1 MKYLLINK
9 KTHNENYEEAL
20 LSLEKFLS
28 DGFNEIEV
36 SNDDFNYEEFMK
48 KIEEKDEVIIC
59 GGDGTLN
66 YFINH
71 IDLDNIK
78 NNIYLYPAG
87 TGNDFLNDLNKKDTK
102 EPILINEYLKNLPT
116 VIINDELKMKFINGV
131 GYGIDGYC
139 CEVADNLRDKINKPV
154 NYSSIAIK
162 GLLFHF
168 KKRIANI
175 KIDDNNY
182 QFKNVWLVPTM
193 KGRFYGGGM
202 MIAPNQDRLK
212 DEDLSVVV
220 YKTRSKLKALMVFPS
235 IFKGEHIKKKK
246 VVKIF
251 KGKNIE
257 VSFNIP
263 CALQVDGETIL
274 NVKKYKVV
282 L

>member
-1 MKYLLINK
+1 MKYLFINK

-48 KIEEKDEVIIC
+48 KLEEKDEVIIC

>member
-48 KIEEKDEVIIC
+48 KLEEKDEVIIC

-175 KIDDNNY
+175 KIDGIDY

-220 YKTRSKLKALMVFPS
+220 YKTKSKLKALMVFPS

>member
-9 KTHNENYEEAL
+9 KTHNENYREAL

-48 KIEEKDEVIIC
+48 KLEEKDEVIIC

-175 KIDDNNY
+175 KIDGIDY